1 MKKLMVTGHVGRDPE
16 IRYAPDGSKFATFS
30 FACDTYSKDDK
41 TEWIEVNCGEKNE
54 RNFNLINDHVK
65 KGIRLLLIGNN
76 KIGVYVHPKDGPT
89 ATETLYLS
97 ELEFQS
103 PKKDNEKSHTVA
115 SDVGNNATTNSE
127 SASNVNNSNE
137 AANSIP
143 SDEIPI

>member
-41 TEWIEVNCGEKNE
+41 TEWIEVNCGERNE

-65 KGIRLLLIGNN
+65 KGIRLLLMGNN

-89 ATETLYLS
+89 ATETLYVS

-103 PKKDNEKSHTVA
+103 SKKDSEKSQTVA
-115 SDVGNNATTNSE
+115 SEVGNDTITNSE
-127 SASNVNNSNE
+127 STGNVNNSNE
-137 AANSIP
+137 NANPIP
-143 SDEIPI
+143 NDEIPI